1 MTIRNGYHIALLLLA
16 VVMPALTI
24 VSCDTENNLEPVY
37 EDYFVRLFGDEGY
50 QEGVDLVVEESTQTV
65 LLLGT
70 TTEPDGSRRIFL
82 VKADWAGNLLWQRK
96 LGGPDDEA
104 RDIEPANNGG
114 YIILAQSKDPQ
125 SADPT
130 ENVKLILITP
140 EGEKTDSVVF
150 GSPMLEGV
158 DYGIERP
165 NTVTTLED
173 GYIVTGSLEYT
184 TTEADGGLKKVS
196 YMKLRFTN
204 DLEWDEEFL
213 YYNSQAEFASGVRS
227 VRAGSDNIYLLGS
240 DNKLY
245 RTENGVNH
253 NFWLFGFDN
262 NGLPIGNKDA
272 PLSDDRQGM
281 DEFLSAVC
289 PSFGAGF
296 FLVGTQTDPSG
307 RQDIYVSHVAN
318 DNGNLLPSGPGNR
331 VLPSDGITRRINPVS
346 VCRATRGQQGYLI
359 LGTEGDV
366 GTRNMWLCK
375 VSVSG
380 EVVYWSSTFG
390 AADRND
396 DRAGAVAELPDGHIL
411 VVGTINVGVSN
422 LKMGFFKLNS
432 VGRFARH
439 APISP

>member
-1 MTIRNGYHIALLLLA
+1 MINRDRNHIALLFLSTVLTALL
-16 VVMPALTI
+16 T
-24 VSCDTENNLEPVY
+24 VSCDTENNLNPVY

-50 QEGVDLVVEESTQTV
+50 QEGVDLVVEEPSETV

-70 TTEPDGSRRIFL
+70 TTEPDGSKRIFL
-82 VKADWAGNLLWQRK
+82 VKADWAGNLLWQKK
-96 LGGPDDEA
+96 LGGPDDVA

-114 YIILAQSKDPQ
+114 YIILTQSRDPL

-150 GSPMLEGV
+150 GTPVLEGV
-158 DYGIERP
+158 DYGIENP
-165 NTVTTLED
+165 NTVTALDD
-173 GYIVTGSLEYT
+173 GYLVTGSLEYT

-204 DLEWDEEFL
+204 DLEWDDQFA
-213 YYNSQAEFASGVRS
+213 YYNSQAEVASGVRS
-227 VRAGSDNIYLLGS
+227 VRTGGNSIYLLGS
-240 DNKLY
+240 DNKLF
-245 RTENGVNH
+245 RTENGPNY
-253 NFWLFGFDN
+253 NFWLFGFDD

-272 PLSDDRQGM
+272 PLSEDRQGM

-296 FLVGTQTDPSG
+296 FLVGTQVDPSG

-318 DNGNLLPSGPGNR
+318 DNGTLLPSGPGNK
-331 VLPSDGITRRINPVS
+331 VLPSDGATRRISPVS
-346 VCRATRGQQGYLI
+346 VCKATHGQQGYLI

-366 GTRNMWLCK
+366 GTRNIWLCK

-380 EVVYWSSTFG
+380 EVVYWSSPFG

-422 LKMGFFKLNS
+422 LKLGLFKLNAA
-432 VGRFARH
+432 GRFARQ
-439 APISP
+439 PKTF

>member
-1 MTIRNGYHIALLLLA
+1 MTTRVYNHIALLCFSVVLMTLTLA
-16 VVMPALTI
+16 
-24 VSCDTENNLEPVY
+24 SCDTENNLDPVY

-50 QEGVDLVVEESTQTV
+50 QEGVDLVVEEATETV

-70 TTEPDGSRRIFL
+70 TTEPDGSRRVFL
-82 VKADWAGNLLWQRK
+82 VKADWAGNLIWQRK

-114 YIILAQSKDPQ
+114 YIILTQSKDPQ

-130 ENVKLILITP
+130 ENVKLLLVTA

-150 GSPMLEGV
+150 GSPVLEGV
-158 DYGIERP
+158 DYGIENP

-173 GYIVTGSLEYT
+173 GYLVTGSLEYT
-184 TTEADGGLKKVS
+184 TTEADGGLKRVS

-213 YYNSQAEFASGVRS
+213 YYNSQAEVASGVRS
-227 VRAGSDNIYLLGS
+227 VRTGGDHIYLLGS

-245 RTENGVNH
+245 RTENGTNH

-262 NGLPIGNKDA
+262 NGLPVGNKDA
-272 PLSDDRQGM
+272 PLSEDRQGM
-281 DEFLSAVC
+281 DEFLQAVC
-289 PSFGAGF
+289 PSFGEGF
-296 FLVGTQTDPSG
+296 FLVGTQRDPSG

-318 DNGNLLPSGPGNR
+318 DNGALLPSGQGNR
-331 VLPSDGITRRINPVS
+331 VLPSDGVNRLINPVS
-346 VCRATRGQQGYLI
+346 VCRAMRGQQGYLI

-375 VSVSG
+375 VSISG
-380 EVVYWSSTFG
+380 ETVYWSSSFG
-390 AADRND
+390 AGDRND

-422 LKMGFFKLNS
+422 LKMGFFKLNAA
-432 VGRFARH
+432 GRFA
-439 APISP
+439 PQPTTP